1 MPRARRIAGVLVG
14 VLIGA
19 TSAGVPGNAAPALP
33 AAAASAATTTRITLI
48 TGDVVQLTAAG
59 GGKTAATVRPAPGRE
74 GITFHTLEVD
84 GGLRVV
90 PSDAI
95 PLLDSGRV
103 DAELFDVERLVAQG
117 YGDAASA
124 TLPLIVQG
132 GPAGPLGT
140 AGGRQ
145 LASIGAVATR
155 TDKDDLAGFWRT
167 QVAAR
172 AQGSAAMSNGAHIWL
187 DGRVKAA
194 LDRSTAQIG
203 APAAWQ
209 AGFDG
214 RGVKVAVL
222 DTGVDAG
229 HPDLAGK
236 IGATRNFSASP
247 DTVDRFGHGTHVA
260 ATVAGTGAASGGS
273 RKGVA
278 PGAELLIGKV
288 LDDDGYGYESSIIE
302 GMQWAVDGGAKVV
315 NLSLGADPTDGTDP
329 LSAAV
334 DEISARSGTLFVV
347 AAGNAGGDSTVGA
360 PGSAP
365 AALTVG
371 AVDRDDRL
379 ADFSSRGPRL
389 GDQGVK
395 PEITAPGV
403 GIVAARAAGTTMG
416 DPVDALYTGASG
428 TSMATPHVAGA
439 AAVLAQQHPGWT
451 GRQLK
456 NALISTAKTSA
467 GTDVYGQGA
476 GRVDLA
482 RAVTQQVDG
491 TGVVDFGL
499 HTVGEPVV
507 TRTLTYTN
515 GGAGPVT
522 LTLAVPAAVHAS
534 AATVTVAAGG
544 SKDVQ
549 VSFDPSGKPGRLSGW
564 ITATAPGDVKVTTA
578 VGGTVDGPKHTITV
592 RAVDRSGGPASVPA
606 LTIFGDDSRSDV
618 LSYVPGGGP
627 RTYEV
632 AEGSYLLDAIVEDGA
647 PLDEQ
652 ATLITIPELR
662 VDKDIEVLV
671 DARTGRPI
679 RIDTP
684 RPAEQQSVLSY
695 YVHRVTGSGRVISA
709 GVMHFSTIQQV
720 NVTPTRKVSTGS
732 FEFSSRWQLVEP
744 MVQTRVPG
752 VPADL
757 DVNLLGTS
765 PAWSGLRTFPLTK
778 WGAGSVRGKAVLI
791 PATDEDEMAQ
801 VAAAAQAGAA
811 VAMLV
816 RPADWSAWT
825 VWQPDAEERLPIV
838 SLAVANDDGQALL
851 RRAARPGATIG
862 LTLTTSSPYLY
873 DVLQVSKDRVPDQ
886 IVYRVTAANSQ
897 RITSRYA
904 DNGGFDWVRE
914 QRFGW
919 RPWQAYAWNDTN
931 RAVETPSVR
940 EEWVSAGDSLWQHH
954 VHQAYPWGD
963 NSTPLQG
970 GFQDDP
976 RSYSAGHSGETWAG
990 QVVRPASLGSSR
1002 TGDVLHLRVADF
1014 VDSSNAHYTIGGA
1027 DQASATLTRNGTLL
1041 ATLPSAWQDVTT
1053 SHDLASYQLRLTTTR
1068 GGEDWLYGT
1077 RTDTTWTFK
1086 SGAEGRLPLLRVD
1099 YSAPVGLTGT
1109 ATVRP
1114 HLVKIDVPGAVR
1126 TRIEVSDDDGVTWKP
1141 TAGLVPA
1148 GAKPV
1153 SLRVTAQD
1161 AAGNSV
1167 TQTVIRAYGRA

>member
-1 MPRARRIAGVLVG
+1 MPRARRIAGALAG

-19 TSAGVPGNAAPALP
+19 TSAGVPAEAAPASSAQAATPAP
-33 AAAASAATTTRITLI
+33 AASSVTLI

-59 GGKTAATVRPAPGRE
+59 AGKTAATVRPAPGRE
-74 GITFHTLEVD
+74 GVTFHTLEVD

-95 PLLDSGRV
+95 PLLDAGRV

-117 YGDAASA
+117 YGDAASP

-132 GPAGPLGT
+132 GPAGLHAT
-140 AGGRQ
+140 ATDRR
-145 LASIGAVATR
+145 LSSIGAVATR
-155 TDKDDLAGFWRT
+155 TDKDDLAGFWRS
-167 QVAAR
+167 QVTAR
-172 AQGSAAMSNGAHIWL
+172 TLAREHIWL
-187 DGRVKAA
+187 DSRVKVA

-222 DTGVDAG
+222 DTGVDAT

-236 IGATRNFSASP
+236 VGATRNFSASP

-260 ATVAGTGAASGGS
+260 ATVAGTGAAADFR

-278 PGAELLIGKV
+278 PGAELMIGKV
-288 LDDDGYGYESSIIE
+288 LDDDGYGYESSVIE
-302 GMQWAVDGGAKVV
+302 GMQWAVAGGAKVV
-315 NLSLGADPTDGTDP
+315 NMSLGGDPTDGTDP

-334 DEISARSGTLFVV
+334 DEISEQSGALFVV
-347 AAGNAGGDSTVGA
+347 AAGNAGEDSTVGA
-360 PGSAP
+360 PGA
-365 AALTVG
+365 ATEALTVG
-371 AVDRDDRL
+371 AVDRDDKL
-379 ADFSSRGPRL
+379 AGFSSRGPRL
-389 GDQGVK
+389 GDLGLK

-416 DPVDALYTGASG
+416 DPVDALYTAASG

-439 AAVLAQQHPGWT
+439 AAVLAQEHPGWT

-456 NALISTAKTSA
+456 NALVSTAATTD
-467 GTDVYGQGA
+467 GVDVYGQGA

-482 RAVTQQVDG
+482 RAVTQQVGG
-491 TGVVDFGL
+491 TGIVDFGL
-499 HTVGEPVV
+499 HALGEPVV

-515 GGAGPVT
+515 FGTQPVT
-522 LTLAVPAAVHAS
+522 LALTVPGAVRASASTVTVPAA
-534 AATVTVAAGG
+534 G
-544 SKDVQ
+544 STDIQ
-549 VSFDPSGKPGRLSGW
+549 VSYDPSKAGRLSGW
-564 ITATAPGDVKVTTA
+564 ITATASGGVKVTTA

-592 RAVDRSGGPASVPA
+592 RAVDRAGLPASVPA

-627 RTYEV
+627 RAFEV
-632 AEGSYLLDAIVEDGA
+632 EEGSYLLDALIEDGA

-652 ATLITIPELR
+652 ATLTTIPELR
-662 VDKDIEVLV
+662 VDRDIDVVV
-671 DARTGRPI
+671 DARKGRPI
-679 RIDTP
+679 RIETP

-695 YVHRVTGSGRVISA
+695 YVHRVTGSGRSISE
-709 GVMHFSTIQQV
+709 GVMHFSTIQRV
-720 NVTPTRKVSTGS
+720 NVTPTRKVSAGS

-752 VPADL
+752 VRGDL

-765 PAWSGLRTFPLTK
+765 SAWSGLRTFPLTT
-778 WGAGSVRGKAVLI
+778 WGAASVRGKAVLI
-791 PATDEDEMAQ
+791 PATDEDETAQ
-801 VAAAAQAGAA
+801 IEAAARSGAA

-816 RPADWSAWT
+816 RPADRSAWT
-825 VWQPDAEERLPIV
+825 VWQPDAEERLPVV
-838 SLAVANDDGQALL
+838 SLAVAYDDGQALL
-851 RRAARPGATIG
+851 ARAAKPGATIG

-886 IVYRVTAANSQ
+886 IVHRVTPANSR

-919 RPWQAYAWNDTN
+919 RPWQTYAWNDTS
-931 RAVETPSVR
+931 RSVKTPSVR
-940 EEWVSAGDSLWQHH
+940 EEWISAGDSLWQHY
-954 VHQAYPWGD
+954 VHQAYPWG
-963 NSTPLQG
+963 TGAPLQG
-970 GFQDDP
+970 GFHDDP
-976 RSYSAGHSGETWAG
+976 QSYPAGSGTETWASP
-990 QVVRPASLGSSR
+990 VVRPASLASNR

-1014 VDSSNAHYTIGGA
+1014 VDSSNAHYTIGEA
-1027 DQASATLTRNGTLL
+1027 DQASATLTRDGTEL
-1041 ATLPSAWQDVTT
+1041 ATLPDAWQDVTT
-1053 SHDLASYQLRLTTTR
+1053 THGDAAYQLRLRTAR

-1077 RTDTTWTFK
+1077 KTDTTWTFR
-1086 SGAEGRLPLLRVD
+1086 SGAEGPLPLLRVD
-1099 YSAPVGLTGT
+1099 YTAPVTLTGT
-1109 ATVRP
+1109 ATAAP
-1114 HLVKIDVPGAVR
+1114 HILRVEVPGSVR
-1126 TRIEVSDDDGVTWKP
+1126 TTLEVSDDDGASWHP
-1141 TAGLVPA
+1141 SAGRIPA
-1148 GAKPV
+1148 GHAPV
-1153 SLRVTAQD
+1153 SLRVTARD

-1167 TQTVIRAYGRA
+1167 TQTVIRAYGRG